1 MTKSSDSS
9 EEFEKHANSAHQAR
23 EDSEYVRLV
32 ISNETRAPESE
43 ILQPQTEAKKS
54 LLWWV
59 KALVWCSGIII
70 SLVVLLKWGVPFVFE
85 KVLIPIMQWEA
96 TAFGRPVLALVLVA
110 SLALFP
116 VFLIPSGPSMWLAGM
131 IFGYG
136 LGFVIIMV
144 GTTIGMVLPYLIGL
158 LFRDRIHQWLK
169 KWPQKAEMLRLAG
182 EGSWFHQFRVVALFR
197 VSPFPYTIFN
207 YAIVVTS
214 MRFWPYLWGSIAGMV
229 PEAFIYIYSGRLI
242 RTLADVQYG
251 NYHLTTVEIVYNII
265 SFIIAIITTVAFT
278 VYAKRALDELKKAET
293 NGEPSA
299 GNHGGSEMEKLPL
312 ERPKHIGLSYISS

>member
-1 MTKSSDSS
+1 MPNSS
-9 EEFEKHANSAHQAR
+9 EETDKLNTNSGHNVR
-23 EDSEYVRLV
+23 EESEYVRLV
-32 ISNETRAPESE
+32 ISNEARLSE
-43 ILQPQTEAKKS
+43 ADILQPQAETRIKS
-54 LLWWV
+54 FIWWL
-59 KALVWCSGIII
+59 KALIFC
-70 SLVVLLKWGVPFVFE
+70 VVNVIFLLIFLKWGAPFMFE
-85 KVLIPIMQWEA
+85 KILLPIMHWEA
-96 TAFGRPVLALVLVA
+96 TAFGRPVLAFVLVA

-116 VFLIPSGPSMWLAGM
+116 VLLIPSGPSMWLAGM

-136 LGFVIIMV
+136 LGFVIIMI

-169 KWPQKAEMLRLAG
+169 RWPQKAAMIRLAG

-214 MRFWPYLWGSIAGMV
+214 MTFWPYLWGSIAGMV

-251 NYHLTTVEIVYNII
+251 NQHLTTLEIIYNII
-265 SFIIAIITTVAFT
+265 SFIVAIITTVAFT
-278 VYAKRALDELKKAET
+278 IYAKRALNELKMET
-293 NGEPSA
+293 NGEEAST
-299 GNHGGSEMEKLPL
+299 SELSSFEMEKLPL
-312 ERPKHIGLSYISS
+312 ERPKHLGFSS

>member
-1 MTKSSDSS
+1 M
-9 EEFEKHANSAHQAR
+9 FEK
-23 EDSEYVRLV
+23 
-32 ISNETRAPESE
+32 
-43 ILQPQTEAKKS
+43 IL
-54 LLWWV
+54 L
-59 KALVWCSGIII
+59 
-70 SLVVLLKWGVPFVFE
+70 
-85 KVLIPIMQWEA
+85 PIMHWEA
-96 TAFGRPVLALVLVA
+96 TAFGRPVLAFVLVA

-116 VFLIPSGPSMWLAGM
+116 VLLIPSGPSMWLAGM

-136 LGFVIIMV
+136 LGFLIIMI

-169 KWPQKAEMLRLAG
+169 RWPQKAAMIRLAG

-214 MRFWPYLWGSIAGMV
+214 MTFWPYLWGSIAGMV

-251 NYHLTTVEIVYNII
+251 NQHLTTLEIIYNII
-265 SFIIAIITTVAFT
+265 SFIVAIITTVAFT
-278 VYAKRALDELKKAET
+278 IYAKRALNELKMVT
-293 NGEPSA
+293 NGEEAST
-299 GNHGGSEMEKLPL
+299 SELSSFEMEKLPL
-312 ERPKHIGLSYISS
+312 ERPKHLGFSS